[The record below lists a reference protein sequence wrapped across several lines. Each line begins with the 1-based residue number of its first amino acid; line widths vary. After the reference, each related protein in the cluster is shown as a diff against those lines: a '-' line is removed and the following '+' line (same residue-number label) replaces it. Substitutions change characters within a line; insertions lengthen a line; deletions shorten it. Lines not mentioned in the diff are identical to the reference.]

1 MPWLS
6 HTLTLGPYVRL
17 RPNPTQAF
25 AQRVKEHVGADLYR
39 MGYVLVSYTVAKI
52 FDSAGYMEVSQRTSV

>member
-1 MPWLS
+1 M
-6 HTLTLGPYVRL
+6 
-17 RPNPTQAF
+17 
-25 AQRVKEHVGADLYR
+25 KEHVGADLYR